1 MGIPHIPD
9 RYSGRYGCEAR
20 ALVAIF
26 SAEMLTLD
34 RGELLGFRA
43 DELVVGSS
51 ARAAFGEPFGDPALA
66 TSGNITAEQLRPGSH
81 RTRDESTM
89 QHVYSAGSLDQEYLA
104 LQPSIWVKPSLP
116 NVVTR

>member
-1 MGIPHIPD
+1 M
-9 RYSGRYGCEAR
+9 
-20 ALVAIF
+20 AIF

-66 TSGNITAEQLRPGSH
+66 TSGNITAEQPRPGSH
-81 RTRDESTM
+81 RTRDESTV
-89 QHVYSAGSLDQEYLA
+89 QHVFSAGSLDQEYLA
-104 LQPSIWVKPSLP
+104 LQLSIWVKPSRPKFLTKQQ
-116 NVVTR
+116 NIVRGW